1 MNPRPWTRA
10 TPRRGAL
17 DRRGFLGLGAVTA
30 AAGLAGC
37 GSGGGS
43 GAEVFNT
50 TTYIPA
56 SYDDLYVGI
65 EAFMDTATEQA
76 EGAVSFEMFN
86 SGTLLG
92 AEQLL
97 PGLLLGVTDVMFQTS
112 SYISSSYPILGAMEL
127 PFVTADFEAQRAAIA
142 PDGDLTELINEVLR
156 ERGVRLL
163 GSLPTTFEYF
173 WTVDA
178 PIRKPEDVAG
188 MRIRVAGEI
197 EGETVLALG
206 GAPVSMGSAEV
217 YEALERGTID
227 GMMSYLGTVYSRD
240 LQTIIRYGTQAHFGA
255 YTVDAWCRADW
266 YDEQDAT
273 VQGALTAAG
282 EALYGTGTD
291 HMVEVHEGDYL
302 PAIRDA
308 GVEIIELEPTELEV
322 FTEALDPVYDRWR
335 EAIGDPDISDRALAA
350 VGGQR

>member
-1 MNPRPWTRA
+1 MTPRPGARVMPWQ
-10 TPRRGAL
+10 GAL

-43 GAEVFNT
+43 GTEVLTT

-56 SYDDLYVGI
+56 AYDDLYVGI
-65 EAFMDTATEQA
+65 QAFMDTATEQA
-76 EGAVSFEMFN
+76 GGAVSFDMFN
-86 SGTLLG
+86 AGTLLG

-112 SYISSSYPILGAMEL
+112 SYISSSYPILGALEL
-127 PFVTADFEAQRAAIA
+127 PFVTDDFEAQRAAIA
-142 PDGDLTELINEVLR
+142 PDGDLTALINEVLR

-178 PIRKPEDVAG
+178 PVRKPEDVAG
-188 MRIRVAGEI
+188 LRIRVAGEF

-266 YDEQDAT
+266 YEEQDES
-273 VQGALTAAG
+273 VQQALAAAG
-282 EALYGTGTD
+282 QALYGPGTD
-291 HMVEVHEGDYL
+291 HMVEVHEGEYL
-302 PAIRDA
+302 PAIQEA
-308 GVEIIELEPTELEV
+308 GVEIVELEQDELDV
-322 FTEALDPVYDRWR
+322 FTGRIGPVYDRWR
-335 EAIGDPDISDRALAA
+335 AKIGDPEISDRALAA